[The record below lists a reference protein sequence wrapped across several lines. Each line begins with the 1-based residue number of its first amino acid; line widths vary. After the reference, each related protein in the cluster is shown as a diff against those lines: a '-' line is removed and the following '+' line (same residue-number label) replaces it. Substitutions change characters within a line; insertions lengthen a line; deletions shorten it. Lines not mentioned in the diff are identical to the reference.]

1 MTGFHFGKCV
11 LPLKMTIN
19 RTIFNGFLMAF
30 LMGAI
35 NGILMGLYAVVIV
48 RHPNEINLN
57 DLPDE
62 IQNYIREANMHTK
75 CMTIF

>member
-1 MTGFHFGKCV
+1 M

-48 RHPNEINLN
+48 NWL
-57 DLPDE
+57 
-62 IQNYIREANMHTK
+62 
-75 CMTIF
+75 